1 MSKDRKP
8 LLFLMVVL
16 FVYSSAFC
24 KQEKGKRAGY
34 SAAQPFLVSS
44 RNAPRERCVA

>member
-1 MSKDRKP
+1 
-8 LLFLMVVL
+8 MVVF

-44 RNAPRERCVA
+44 RNALGNAVLRDDT